1 VRERSNRGQQLATKD
16 LTPLPLCLC
25 LDRLDQL
32 VKKEVFPNR
41 SQAIE
46 EAVAEKLARL
56 EKSRLAQECA
66 KLDPTFEKA
75 LAEEG
80 LSEDLAEWPEY

>member
-1 VRERSNRGQQLATKD
+1 MVRSKVAIS
-16 LTPLPLCLC
+16 
-25 LDRLDQL
+25 LDESTLNRLDQL
-32 VKKEVFPNR
+32 VKKQVFPNR

-46 EAVAEKLARL
+46 DAVVEKLARL

-80 LSEDLAEWPEY
+80 LSADLAEWSEY

>member
-1 VRERSNRGQQLATKD
+1 MSRSKIAISIDETTLA
-16 LTPLPLCLC
+16 
-25 LDRLDQL
+25 RLDTL
-32 VKKEVFPNR
+32 VQREVFPNR

-46 EAVAEKLARL
+46 KAVAEKLERL
-56 EKSRLAQECA
+56 ERSRLARECA
-66 KLDPTFEKA
+66 KLDPTFEKG

>member
-1 VRERSNRGQQLATKD
+1 MARSKVAIS
-16 LTPLPLCLC
+16 
-25 LDRLDQL
+25 LDESTLNRLDQL
-32 VKKEVFPNR
+32 VRKQVFPNR

-66 KLDPTFEKA
+66 KLDPSFEKA

-80 LSEDLAEWPEY
+80 LSQDLKEWPEY

>member
-1 VRERSNRGQQLATKD
+1 MVRSQVAIS
-16 LTPLPLCLC
+16 
-25 LDRLDQL
+25 LDESTLNRLDQL
-32 VKKEVFPNR
+32 VKKQVFPNR

-46 EAVAEKLARL
+46 DAVVEKLARL
-56 EKSRLAQECA
+56 EKSRLAQESA

-80 LSEDLAEWPEY
+80 LSADLAEWSEY

>member
-1 VRERSNRGQQLATKD
+1 MARSKVAIS
-16 LTPLPLCLC
+16 
-25 LDRLDQL
+25 LDTSTLNRLDHL
-32 VKKEVFPNR
+32 VKRRVFPNR

-66 KLDPTFEKA
+66 KLDPTFERA

-80 LSEDLAEWPEY
+80 LSEDMMEWPEY

>member
-1 VRERSNRGQQLATKD
+1 MGRSKVAISLDK
-16 LTPLPLCLC
+16 LT
-25 LDRLDQL
+25 LDRLDKL
-32 VKKEVFPNR
+32 VQKRVFPNR

-66 KLDPTFEKA
+66 KLDPVFERA

-80 LSEDLAEWPEY
+80 LSEDLTEWPEY

>member
-1 VRERSNRGQQLATKD
+1 MARLKIAISLDESTLNR
-16 LTPLPLCLC
+16 
-25 LDRLDQL
+25 LDRLVQ
-32 VKKEVFPNR
+32 KQVFPSR

-56 EKSRLAQECA
+56 ERSRLAQECV
-66 KLDPTFEKA
+66 KLDSMFEKA

-80 LSEDLAEWPEY
+80 LSEDLKEWPEY

>member
-1 VRERSNRGQQLATKD
+1 MARSKVAISLDEST
-16 LTPLPLCLC
+16 LTR
-25 LDRLDQL
+25 LDRLVQ
-32 VKKEVFPNR
+32 KKVFPNR

-46 EAVAEKLARL
+46 EAVAEKLMRL

-66 KLDPTFEKA
+66 KLDPAFEKA

-80 LSEDLAEWPEY
+80 LSEDLTEWPEY

>member
-1 VRERSNRGQQLATKD
+1 MARSKVAIS
-16 LTPLPLCLC
+16 
-25 LDRLDQL
+25 LDESTLSRLDEL
-32 VKKEVFPNR
+32 VQKRVFPNR

-56 EKSRLAQECA
+56 ERSRLAQECA
-66 KLDPTFEKA
+66 KLDPAFEKA

-80 LSEDLAEWPEY
+80 LSGDVAEWPE

>member
-1 VRERSNRGQQLATKD
+1 MGRSKVAISLEESTLN
-16 LTPLPLCLC
+16 
-25 LDRLDQL
+25 RLDKL
-32 VKKEVFPNR
+32 VQKHVFPSR

-46 EAVAEKLARL
+46 EAVAEKLDRL

-66 KLDPTFEKA
+66 KLDPAFEKA

>member
-1 VRERSNRGQQLATKD
+1 MGRSKVAIS
-16 LTPLPLCLC
+16 
-25 LDRLDQL
+25 LDKSTLNRLDKL
-32 VKKEVFPNR
+32 VQKRVFPNR

-56 EKSRLAQECA
+56 ERSRLAQECA
-66 KLDPTFEKA
+66 KLDPAFEKG

-80 LSEDLAEWPEY
+80 LSEDLGEWPEY

>member
-1 VRERSNRGQQLATKD
+1 MARSKVAIS
-16 LTPLPLCLC
+16 
-25 LDRLDQL
+25 LDEFTLSRLDQL
-32 VKKEVFPNR
+32 VKKRVFPNR

-46 EAVAEKLARL
+46 EAVAEKLARI

-66 KLDPTFEKA
+66 KLDPSFEKA